1 MIEVSFYHL
10 TRRTLDQAL
19 PVLLEKS
26 LARGWR
32 VAVQGSDEK
41 RLRNLD
47 NYLWS
52 FDPEKFLPH
61 GIKAD
66 GAPETQPIYL
76 TTQSDNPNDADVRFF
91 VDGAI
96 APPTLADPASAPKAR
111 AVLMFDG
118 NEAAELQA
126 ARDQWKELRDAGFE
140 VVYFQEDDSGRW
152 EEKKR
157 EKPE

>member
-10 TRRTLDQAL
+10 TRRTLEQAL

-32 VAVQGSDEK
+32 VAVQGSSEK
-41 RLRNLD
+41 RITHLD
-47 NYLWS
+47 NHLWS

-61 GIKAD
+61 GTRAD

-76 TTQSDNPNDADVRFF
+76 TTQTDNPNNADVRFF

-96 APPTLADPASAPKAR
+96 APLTLADPASAPAAR

-118 NEAAELQA
+118 NDAAELQA
-126 ARDQWKELRDAGFE
+126 AREQWKELRGAGFE
-140 VVYFQEDDSGRW
+140 VVYFQEDDCGRW

-157 EKPE
+157 EKPQ